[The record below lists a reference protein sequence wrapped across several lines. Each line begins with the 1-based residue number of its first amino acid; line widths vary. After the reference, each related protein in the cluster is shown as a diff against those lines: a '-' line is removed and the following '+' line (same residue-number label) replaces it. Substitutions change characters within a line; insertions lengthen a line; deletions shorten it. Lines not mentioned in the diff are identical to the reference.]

1 MKYNLEEK
9 LNKIKIK
16 SLSADEK
23 NSIWS
28 GIVYKKSQNLN
39 KNLLS
44 FNFKKNMIGAILSL
58 ILILGGG
65 GAALAANN
73 SVPGD
78 TLFGL
83 DLALEK
89 AKLSLAG
96 AEEKKNE
103 LKVRFAEE
111 RISEVN
117 KIIEKRGSVLVREG
131 DLSSSSVTEI
141 EVDVFTNETTVKIE
155 ANSKYYGFVTAEKE
169 KEKIINEIKA
179 KYKLTDSQINA
190 VLDFEIEDRDSR
202 ADDKGFLNSWNGA
215 SFKSPKEQREFE
227 GSLSDVGDMVL
238 NSNLSDEDKARLG
251 SALAS
256 IMLLLEENPNLDLEI
271 KTKDGMKIEVEDG
284 KIEIKTNNGKND
296 DKNDDNSNKPDV
308 RESADEVFCR
318 GEWRDSDDCDDSD
331 DSDDNSSDD
340 DSNDDSDDDSSD
352 DSDDSDDDSND
363 DSDNRGRGRGNDD
376 DSNDDS
382 NDDEDDSNEDDS
394 NDDSDNSEDDNSG
407 SDDND
412 DDEEDESGDDN

>member
-28 GIVYKKSQNLN
+28 AAVYKKSQNLN

-44 FNFKKNMIGAILSL
+44 FNLKKNMIGAILSL

-96 AEEKKNE
+96 GEEKKNE

-111 RISEVN
+111 RISEIN

-155 ANSKYYGFVTAEKE
+155 ADSKYYGFVTAEKE

-296 DKNDDNSNKPDV
+296 DKKNDNSKKPDV

-331 DSDDNSSDD
+331 DSDDDSSDD

-352 DSDDSDDDSND
+352 DDSDDND
-363 DSDNRGRGRGNDD
+363 DNRGRGRGNDD
-376 DSNDDS
+376 D
-382 NDDEDDSNEDDS
+382 EDGS
-394 NDDSDNSEDDNSG
+394 NDDSDDNDDDNSG

-412 DDEEDESGDDN
+412 GEDDSNDDDSGDDDN

>member
-16 SLSADEK
+16 SLSTDEK

-28 GIVYKKSQNLN
+28 ATVYKKSQNLN

-65 GAALAANN
+65 GAVAAANN

-155 ANSKYYGFVTAEKE
+155 ADSKYYGFVTAEKE

-179 KYKLTDSQINA
+179 KYKLTDSQINS
-190 VLDFEIEDRDSR
+190 VLDFEVEDRDSR

-251 SALAS
+251 GALAS

-318 GEWRDSDDCDDSD
+318 GEWRDSDDCDESD
-331 DSDDNSSDD
+331 GG
-340 DSNDDSDDDSSD
+340 DDDSSD
-352 DSDDSDDDSND
+352 DDSDDDSND
-363 DSDNRGRGRGNDD
+363 DSDDGDDSDDDRDNRGRGRGNDD
-376 DSNDDS
+376 DYD
-382 NDDEDDSNEDDS
+382 DDEDDSNDDDS
-394 NDDSDNSEDDNSG
+394 SDDNEDDNSG
-407 SDDND
+407 SDDS

>member
-1 MKYNLEEK
+1 LR
-9 LNKIKIK
+9 L
-16 SLSADEK
+16 
-23 NSIWS
+23 
-28 GIVYKKSQNLN
+28 IVN
-39 KNLLS
+39 
-44 FNFKKNMIGAILSL
+44 I
-58 ILILGGG
+58 
-65 GAALAANN
+65 
-73 SVPGD
+73 
-78 TLFGL
+78 
-83 DLALEK
+83 
-89 AKLSLAG
+89 
-96 AEEKKNE
+96 
-103 LKVRFAEE
+103 
-111 RISEVN
+111 
-117 KIIEKRGSVLVREG
+117 
-131 DLSSSSVTEI
+131 
-141 EVDVFTNETTVKIE
+141 
-155 ANSKYYGFVTAEKE
+155 YGFVTVEKE

-284 KIEIKTNNGKND
+284 KIEIKTNNGRSGDND
-296 DKNDDNSNKPDV
+296 DSDDSSSGNHGKDV
-308 RESADEVFCR
+308 RESDDEVFCR

-331 DSDDNSSDD
+331 N
-340 DSNDDSDDDSSD
+340 NDDSDDDSSD
-352 DSDDSDDDSND
+352 DDSNDDNNDDNDDSDDNSG
-363 DSDNRGRGRGNDD
+363 RGRGGNDD
-376 DSNDDS
+376 DSNDD
-382 NDDEDDSNEDDS
+382 DS
-394 NDDSDNSEDDNSG
+394 NDDNNDDNDDDNSG

>member
-9 LNKIKIK
+9 LNKIKVK

-28 GIVYKKSQNLN
+28 GVVYKKSQNLN

-65 GAALAANN
+65 GAVAAANN

-155 ANSKYYGFVTAEKE
+155 ADSKYLR
-169 KEKIINEIKA
+169 IC
-179 KYKLTDSQINA
+179 
-190 VLDFEIEDRDSR
+190 
-202 ADDKGFLNSWNGA
+202 NS
-215 SFKSPKEQREFE
+215 
-227 GSLSDVGDMVL
+227 
-238 NSNLSDEDKARLG
+238 
-251 SALAS
+251 
-256 IMLLLEENPNLDLEI
+256 
-271 KTKDGMKIEVEDG
+271 
-284 KIEIKTNNGKND
+284 
-296 DKNDDNSNKPDV
+296 
-308 RESADEVFCR
+308 
-318 GEWRDSDDCDDSD
+318 
-331 DSDDNSSDD
+331 
-340 DSNDDSDDDSSD
+340 
-352 DSDDSDDDSND
+352 
-363 DSDNRGRGRGNDD
+363 
-376 DSNDDS
+376 
-382 NDDEDDSNEDDS
+382 
-394 NDDSDNSEDDNSG
+394 
-407 SDDND
+407 
-412 DDEEDESGDDN
+412 

>member
-9 LNKIKIK
+9 LNKIKVK

-28 GIVYKKSQNLN
+28 GVVYKKSQNLN

-65 GAALAANN
+65 GAVAAANN

-155 ANSKYYGFVTAEKE
+155 ADSKYYGFVTVEKE

-284 KIEIKTNNGKND
+284 KIEIKTNNGRSGDND
-296 DKNDDNSNKPDV
+296 DSDDSSSGNHGKDV
-308 RESADEVFCR
+308 RESDDEVFCR

-331 DSDDNSSDD
+331 N
-340 DSNDDSDDDSSD
+340 NDDSDDDSSD
-352 DSDDSDDDSND
+352 DDSND
-363 DSDNRGRGRGNDD
+363 DNNDD
-376 DSNDDS
+376 ND
-382 NDDEDDSNEDDS
+382 
-394 NDDSDNSEDDNSG
+394 DDNSG

>member
-9 LNKIKIK
+9 LNKIKTK
-16 SLSADEK
+16 SLSPDEK

-28 GIVYKKSQNLN
+28 GIVYKKSQDLEKN
-39 KNLLS
+39 KLS

-202 ADDKGFLNSWNGA
+202 ADDKGFLNSFTSA

-227 GSLSDVGDMVL
+227 GSLSDVGNMVL
-238 NSNLSDEDKARLG
+238 NSNLSEEDKTKLG

-271 KTKDGMKIEVEDG
+271 KTKDGIKIEVENG
-284 KIEIKTNNGKND
+284 KIEIKTENGKSGNNSD
-296 DKNDDNSNKPDV
+296 DDSSSRDHGNDV
-308 RESADEVFCR
+308 RENQDEVFCR
-318 GEWRDSDDCDDSD
+318 GEWRDSEDCE
-331 DSDDNSSDD
+331 NR
-340 DSNDDSDDDSSD
+340 D

-363 DSDNRGRGRGNDD
+363 NDSDDSDDNDSDDSNDDDNDDDDSGRGRGRG
-376 DSNDDS
+376 
-382 NDDEDDSNEDDS
+382 
-394 NDDSDNSEDDNSG
+394 G
-407 SDDND
+407 DND
-412 DDEEDESGDDN
+412 DDDDSDDDN

>member
-16 SLSADEK
+16 SLSLDEK

-28 GIVYKKSQNLN
+28 GTVYKKSQNLN

-58 ILILGGG
+58 ILVLGGG
-65 GAALAANN
+65 GAVAAANN

-78 TLFGL
+78 ALFGL

-96 AEEKKNE
+96 AEDKKNE

-141 EVDVFTNETTVKIE
+141 EVDVFKNETTVKIE
-155 ANSKYYGFVTAEKE
+155 ADSKYYGFVTAEKE
-169 KEKIINEIKA
+169 KEKIIDEIKA

-238 NSNLSDEDKARLG
+238 NSNLSDEDKVRLG

-256 IMLLLEENPNLDLEI
+256 IMLMLEENPNLDLEI

-296 DKNDDNSNKPDV
+296 DRNDDNSKKPDV

-331 DSDDNSSDD
+331 DDSEDDSSDD
-340 DSNDDSDDDSSD
+340 DSNDDSDDDSNDDGD
-352 DSDDSDDDSND
+352 DSDD
-363 DSDNRGRGRGNDD
+363 DNRGRGRGNDD
-376 DSNDDS
+376 DSDD
-382 NDDEDDSNEDDS
+382 NEDDLD
-394 NDDSDNSEDDNSG
+394 DDSDDDNEDDNSG
-407 SDDND
+407 SDDS